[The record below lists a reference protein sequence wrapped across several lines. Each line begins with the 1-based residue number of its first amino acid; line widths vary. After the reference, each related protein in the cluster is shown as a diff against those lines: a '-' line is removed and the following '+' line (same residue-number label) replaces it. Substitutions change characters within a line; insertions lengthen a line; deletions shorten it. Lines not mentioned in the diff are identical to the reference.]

1 MCMSD
6 NKDRDSNSN
15 KSEKKYSREIVLAKW
30 EDRFVA
36 WLIDFVI
43 VSIIINILFFIFS
56 AEYSFPFWGIYIDG
70 ENGVG
75 IKQPY
80 EYIAASSVFF
90 LYWIILE
97 FLGGQT
103 IGKRV
108 VHIKTTNLYGERP
121 NIVNV
126 AIEVFG
132 KSFLLPIDI
141 ILGLIFSSKRRQRIF
156 NKASGTIVVKLK
168 KTGDDEIDSIKY
180 TKDY

>member
-1 MCMSD
+1 MSD
-6 NKDRDSNSN
+6 NKSGDSISSN

-56 AEYSFPFWGIYIDG
+56 AHYSFPFWGLYIDG

-80 EYIAASSVFF
+80 EYIVASSIFF
-90 LYWIILE
+90 IYWMVLE
-97 FLGGQT
+97 FLTGQT

-108 VHIKTTNLYGERP
+108 VHIKTTNL
-121 NIVNV
+121 
-126 AIEVFG
+126 FG
-132 KSFLLPIDI
+132 
-141 ILGLIFSSKRRQRIF
+141 
-156 NKASGTIVVKLK
+156 
-168 KTGDDEIDSIKY
+168 
-180 TKDY
+180 